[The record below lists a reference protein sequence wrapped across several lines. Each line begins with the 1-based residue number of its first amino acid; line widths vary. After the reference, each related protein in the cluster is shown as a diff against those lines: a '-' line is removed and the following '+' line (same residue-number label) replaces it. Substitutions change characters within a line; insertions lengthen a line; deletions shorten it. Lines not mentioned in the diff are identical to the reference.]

1 MTVPQLRELYLTQGA
16 ALAAD
21 GIPLHFG
28 DEAAEYHAALHGAV
42 LLDRS
47 HEGRLMLTGRDRFE
61 LPNRMS
67 TGQLMGLSAGQGRPT
82 IFTNAHARILDRAV
96 IYAWR
101 EDSALLLAGPGRGP
115 ALADY
120 LKRNTF
126 FNDQVVVSDLA
137 AEFYHFALHGPQAHT
152 TIAVFSPELAE
163 STGWRGRWTSIDG
176 ADCFVCQLE
185 PLAESHWSALVPVN
199 QAAAV
204 WTALL
209 EAGRSAGLR
218 PSGGLIY
225 NALRVQA
232 GRPGAGR
239 ELTVDYI
246 PLEVGLWDEVS
257 FNKGCYTGQE
267 IIARMESRGKLA
279 KTLVRLDLAS
289 WAEAPQDLIYEGR
302 AVGTMTSAV
311 RTPIG
316 EIFAIGVVRTGLAQ
330 TGVALMTAS
339 GVPATIGGLAGAQPP
354 WSADNASSS

>member
-1 MTVPQLRELYLTQGA
+1 MNLPPLRELYLTQGA

-47 HEGRLMLTGRDRFE
+47 HEGRLLLTGRDRFE

-67 TGQLMGLSAGQGRPT
+67 TGQLIGLSAGQGRPT

-101 EDSALLLAGPGRGP
+101 DDSALLLTGPGRGP

-120 LKRNTF
+120 LKRNIF
-126 FNDQVVVSDLA
+126 FNDQVAVADLA
-137 AEFYHFALHGPQAHT
+137 AEFHHFALHGPQAQT
-152 TIAVFSPELAE
+152 VIAVFAAGLAQM
-163 STGWRGRWTSIDG
+163 SAWRGGWTSIDG
-176 ADCFVCQLE
+176 ADCFVCPLE
-185 PLAESHWSALVPVN
+185 PLAGSHWSVLVPVK
-199 QAAAV
+199 QAAGV

-279 KTLVRLDLAS
+279 KTLVRLDLSA
-289 WAEAPQDLIYEGR
+289 WAEAPQALIYEGR
-302 AVGTMTSAV
+302 VVGTLTSAV

-316 EIFAIGVVRTGLAQ
+316 DIYAIGVVKTSLAQ
-330 TGVALMTAS
+330 TGVALITAS
-339 GVPATIGGLAGAQPP
+339 GVPATIGGLAGVQPAA
-354 WSADNASSS
+354 SADNASSS